1 MQLQRLL
8 FLILLVSSTSLL
20 AQSGNRQ
27 FEAHLNQYEVN
38 FKELMAYRGINYFAG
53 QVTVEKVF
61 RAVREYSSGGYG
73 DAVREFA
80 FLFYHHQDDTL
91 HAWIVDHTGIAA
103 HAHTRVTIDS
113 LLNLENTLKFSMSI
127 DKIIGTTDRAVRD
140 LKASKKYRLKTPE
153 SIDLLSQIA
162 FPEEVTKSLA
172 GRKYLLVMPAVNL
185 STIPFSMLKPWR
197 ESKGTLL
204 DSMAFSFAH
213 NFQQLFAEVDN
224 LGNEAPDN
232 MGLLK
237 QPVVVGN
244 PAFTDPCTTGLVQ
257 LEGAEEEA
265 KQVSVLLGAEPLTG
279 AAATKE
285 KIIYRMR
292 SSSFV
297 YLATHG
303 WSDTENPLRNSFIAL
318 NGRDTCGYLTPFE
331 IQRMKLI
338 HKPIVVLSACQ
349 SGLGKVMEAGIV
361 GVARGFLKAGSRSVT
376 MSLWNVDDAETAELM
391 TEFVKQ
397 MQKPTAFFPAEPWRQ
412 AVLTY
417 RKRKKKDEPLNW
429 AAFQTFGV
437 PYAPVFSV
445 ALHR

>member
-1 MQLQRLL
+1 MQRVLV
-8 FLILLVSSTSLL
+8 LILLACASSVL

-61 RAVREYSSGGYG
+61 KAVKEYASGGYSEPS
-73 DAVREFA
+73 AKFA

-91 HAWIVDHTGIAA
+91 HAWIVDRTGIAA
-103 HAHTRVTIDS
+103 HAHTPVTVDS

-140 LKASKKYRLKTPE
+140 LKASRKYRLKTPE
-153 SIDLLSQIA
+153 SIDILSRIA
-162 FPEEVTKSLA
+162 FPKEITEGLE

-185 STIPFSMLKPWR
+185 STIPFSMLKPWPT
-197 ESKGTLL
+197 SKGTLL

-224 LGNEAPDN
+224 LGNESPDN

-257 LEGAEEEA
+257 LAGAEEEA
-265 KQVSVLLGAEPLTG
+265 KEVSALLSTEPLIG
-279 AAATKE
+279 AAATKM
-285 KIIYRMR
+285 KIVYRMR
-292 SSSFV
+292 SASFI

-331 IQRMKLI
+331 IQRMKLVN
-338 HKPIVVLSACQ
+338 KPVVVLSACQ

-397 MQKPTAFFPAEPWRQ
+397 MQKPTPFFPAEPWRQ
-412 AVLTY
+412 AVLEY

-437 PYAPVFSV
+437 PYSPAFSV
-445 ALHR
+445 SLHR